1 MASTASG
8 VASVYKVVREESGK
22 VTLNEEYRLTHN
34 MGGSLY
40 AAAWDAAGNF
50 FLGNASNEVVQ
61 GYSLPRAEAF
71 TTKAAAKYSF
81 TVGTSSVIDIEVNE
95 EAPAEYY
102 NLQGVKVENPSNGI
116 YIVKRGNKVT
126 KQYIK

>member
-1 MASTASG
+1 
-8 VASVYKVVREESGK
+8 
-22 VTLNEEYRLTHN
+22 

-71 TTKAAAKYSF
+71 TTKAAAKYGFS
-81 TVGTSSVIDIEVNE
+81 VGVGIVSISDIEAEDANV
-95 EAPAEYY
+95 AAEYY
-102 NLQGVKVENPSNGI
+102 NLQGVKVENPANGI

-126 KQYIK
+126 KEYVK